1 MLKAVLN
8 FLSSLNSLMNFSH
21 LSHLRYLIWKCFS
34 LTLTLVLI
42 FFYGNGYVE
51 NNYID
56 YKTKGNKMGNY
67 NNLSQTSMS
76 QITIILVTMTLTLA
90 MMTLR
95 KSVMSKVKTSSRH
108 HSLSNPGVNVK
119 NIGSPLTLT
128 WSTFLKTSMIWV

>member
-1 MLKAVLN
+1 M
-8 FLSSLNSLMNFSH
+8 
-21 LSHLRYLIWKCFS
+21 
-34 LTLTLVLI
+34 
-42 FFYGNGYVE
+42 NGYVE

-56 YKTKGNKMGNY
+56 YKTKGNKMGHY

-95 KSVMSKVKTSSRH
+95 RSVKSKVKTSSRH
-108 HSLSNPGVNVK
+108 HSPSNPGVNVK

-128 WSTFLKTSMIWV
+128 